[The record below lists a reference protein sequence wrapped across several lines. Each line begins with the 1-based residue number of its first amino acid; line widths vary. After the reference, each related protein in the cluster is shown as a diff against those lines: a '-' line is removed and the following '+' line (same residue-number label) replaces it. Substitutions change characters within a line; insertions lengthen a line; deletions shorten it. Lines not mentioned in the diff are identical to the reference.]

1 LLIRKHERPP
11 GPRGSLLGGNF
22 RDVRRDVLS
31 FLTQCAREYGD
42 IVRYRLFSFRGYLLS
57 HPDYIKE
64 VLVRNPNNFIK
75 GRGLRANSIV
85 FGRGMLTSEGE
96 QWRRQRRLAQPT
108 FHRER
113 IAGYG
118 AVMLQYAEEML
129 QGWRDGE
136 VRDISEEMM
145 GLTLQIT
152 ARILFGADVADEIPR
167 VKEAFE
173 EISRQN
179 AGPTR
184 LFHLPDAIPTP
195 ANVRYNRAVRQLN
208 AVVYR
213 IIDQRSA
220 RGGNDADLLATL
232 LQARD
237 EDGNPTSRR
246 QLRDEVITF
255 FLGGHETSAL
265 ALTWACYLLAQ
276 NPQAESALMAELD
289 GVLAGRKP
297 TAGDLPTLRYTEAV
311 ILEAMRLYPPAWL
324 MVREAVNDC
333 MIGGY
338 RIPRGSSVVFSQWI
352 MHRDPRYFHHPE
364 RFDPDR
370 WLGGLAKQLPRFA
383 YFPFGGGP
391 RVCLG
396 AGFAMT
402 EAILLLASIAAQF
415 HFDLVPGHSVAP
427 MPAITLR
434 PADGIKVTLV
444 KRTRA
449 QSAFRVG

>member
-1 LLIRKHERPP
+1 LTQNHERPP
-11 GPRGSLLGGNF
+11 GPGGSLLGGNF

-31 FLTQCAREYGD
+31 FLTQCAREHGD
-42 IVRYRLFSFRGYLLS
+42 IVRYRLISFRGYLLS
-57 HPDYIKE
+57 HPDYIEE

-152 ARILFGADVADEIPR
+152 ARILFGAEVAEEIPR
-167 VKEAFE
+167 VKAAFE

-179 AGPTR
+179 AGRTR

-195 ANVRYNRAVRQLN
+195 ANVRYNRAVRLLN

-213 IIDQRSA
+213 IIDQRRA
-220 RGGNDADLLATL
+220 RGGNDTDLLATL
-232 LQARD
+232 IQARD
-237 EDGNPTSRR
+237 EDGNPSSRR

-276 NPQAESALMAELD
+276 HPQAESALTAELD

-297 TAGDLPTLRYTEAV
+297 TADDLPRLRYTEAV
-311 ILEAMRLYPPAWL
+311 IMEAMRLYPPAWL

-333 MIGGY
+333 TIGGY

-352 MHRDPRYFHHPE
+352 MHRDPRYFHDPE

-391 RVCLG
+391 RVCIG

-402 EAILLLASIAAQF
+402 EAILLLASIAAQY
-415 HFDLVPGHSVAP
+415 HFDLVPGQSVVP

-434 PADGIKVTLV
+434 PAGGIKVSLV
-444 KRTRA
+444 KRTPA
-449 QSAFRVG
+449 QSAFRAG